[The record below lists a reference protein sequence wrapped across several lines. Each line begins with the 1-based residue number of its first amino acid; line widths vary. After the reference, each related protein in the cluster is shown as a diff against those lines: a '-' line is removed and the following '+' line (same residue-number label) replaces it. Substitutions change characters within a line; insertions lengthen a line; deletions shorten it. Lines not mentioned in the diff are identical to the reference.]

1 MIEIIKL
8 RNNRETY
15 IKSLEKRGIE
25 KIENKLEE
33 LINLDD
39 DRKSLKTELDKL
51 LTDSNR
57 IAKEIGQIIRS
68 GDDIKISD
76 LKTKSTHL
84 KEETKKYPKN

>member
-8 RNNRETY
+8 RNDRDTY

-25 KIENKLEE
+25 KIEKKLEE

-51 LTDSNR
+51 LTDPH
-57 IAKEIGQIIRS
+57 QY
-68 GDDIKISD
+68 
-76 LKTKSTHL
+76 KSRPLHRFLIQTNL
-84 KEETKKYPKN
+84 